1 MAGVGTWELADAM
14 SAKAPEKRRTA
25 LATVTRTEADGTVWA
40 EIDGGAGEF
49 PATSTAAVS
58 PGDVVT
64 VAIEGGRATVTGNAT
79 DPAASTS
86 RVDTTERKADAAQAS
101 AAVAR
106 AAAESAV
113 TDAQRAY
120 EAADAAQQS
129 ADSAATAAGAAQGSA
144 DAAATAAATANE
156 KAAQAIADAA
166 TAQGAAT
173 AAQGS
178 ADAAAAAAS
187 VADGKAVAAGQAA
200 SAAQASA
207 DHANRYANAALD
219 QLGVVQDVA
228 GVLSW
233 ASEQGAFV
241 ETEDTA
247 IVDGKVYFTLDGT
260 DYTPVVEPDAAH
272 LADYWELDMSGA
284 RQAMNE
290 YILAHLA
297 VTQRGLWVLPSGIGQ
312 ASDEQH
318 APGYKML
325 LSSNGSYLYDSNGVL
340 VRSDTASGTD
350 FSAGRDWHVGG
361 DDAYIFYDASEG
373 TIVIGGSSV
382 QLGSTKTL
390 SELVNEVD
398 NSVVFKVT
406 DDYSQDGS
414 TVTLTAHVYQ
424 GGADIASRYPD
435 SSFAWSRKN
444 EDGSP
449 EVPLG
454 NGRTITVSRSTVGYG
469 AAIKCKFT
477 PPNDSALLTESDDSL
492 TSQEGEPL
500 TARTPSG
507 NYVRVADLSVETS
520 VFDADRVMVVG
531 NEDEHLV
538 SIATLK
544 DAFGGGDYERL
555 TSKPSIEGVT
565 LSGNKT
571 FPELGIFKTDA
582 QGYDVADDY
591 TLTTM
596 DINRLWA
603 NAQPVG

>member
-1 MAGVGTWELADAM
+1 MTNLERVAM
-14 SAKAPEKRRTA
+14 KVAKLGGKPQKQ
-25 LATVTRTEADGTVWA
+25 ATISKAKVTRVDSYGTAYASV
-40 EIDGGAGEF
+40 GGGEEF
-49 PATSTAAVS
+49 PVSQAVS
-58 PGDVVT
+58 VKEGQT
-64 VAIEGGRATVTGNAT
+64 IEVRFEDGRAIAQGNYSSPPT
-79 DPAASTS
+79 DDNAAIKAQQMA
-86 RVDTTERKADAAQAS
+86 DT
-101 AAVAR
+101 
-106 AAAESAV
+106 
-113 TDAQRAY
+113 AQREAMRAH
-120 EAADAAQQS
+120 EAADTAQGEAERAKGAADDAQSS
-129 ADSAATAAGAAQGSA
+129 ADSA
-144 DAAATAAATANE
+144 NE
-156 KAAQAIADAA
+156 VL
-166 TAQGAAT
+166 TGMR
-173 AAQGS
+173 
-178 ADAAAAAAS
+178 
-187 VADGKAVAAGQAA
+187 QAA
-200 SAAQASA
+200 SEAGTTLEGIYQDAEDSKTLLGGMEQAAEDAGTTLTRIYQDAADANEAAS
-207 DHANRYANAALD
+207 HANRYANAALD

-241 ETEDTA
+241 ETADTA
-247 IVDGKVYFTLDGT
+247 IVDGKVYFTYDGT

-272 LADYWELDMSGA
+272 LADYYELDMSGA
-284 RQAMNE
+284 KQAMNE

-373 TIVIGGSSV
+373 TIIIGGSSV

-390 SELVNEVD
+390 SELINEVD
-398 NSVVFKVT
+398 NGLDFKVE
-406 DDYSQDGS
+406 DSYSQDGLE
-414 TVTLTAHVYQ
+414 VTLTAHVYK
-424 GGADIASRYPD
+424 GGVDVAPLHPELYPD
-435 SSFAWSRKN
+435 SCFAWYRKN
-444 EDGSP
+444 ENGYP
-449 EVPLG
+449 QNPIG
-454 NGRTITVSRSTVGYG
+454 NGRTITLQRSVAGYG
-469 AAIKCKFT
+469 AAIKCVYT
-477 PPNDSALLTESDDSL
+477 PVNDAGLLTGDDDSL
-492 TSQEGEPL
+492 TTQDGEPL

-507 NYVRVADLSVETS
+507 DYVRVADLTVETV
-520 VFDADRVMVVG
+520 VFDTDKVMLVG
-531 NEDEHLV
+531 SEDEHLV

-555 TSKPSIEGVT
+555 TSKPSIESVT